1 MNTRKDR
8 NRLSL
13 IITLWLFVFLICGMG
28 AAYLSLPKQVETMV
42 ADQIGQRGL
51 TLSEQV
57 ARNAVDGLVSE
68 DPEEKRLVLKKV
80 LEALRSER
88 QEFTACAITDE
99 NLTVWA
105 SFSQAEVGKKYV
117 SPVDQKGLDKEGAR
131 RYSSQ
136 AKGWVFNMAVPVNL
150 KSRRIGVVFGEVS
163 LARAS
168 EDGLRV
174 GNWILV
180 AAAVL
185 FLIGA
190 VGTMTIVATLPL
202 SEAAT
207 APMSLA
213 RGAGADPGVVQEVA
227 AKKEEAAKLA
237 EKIETLKDEELELI
251 RRLGLHQRE
260 MERVGSGEGASPEL
274 LREDAEVTKRVE
286 AKKRE
291 EQLLISRIENLKKTA
306 SDMASAPKPEHLLEK
321 ETEVVKRLEIKN
333 KEESELLKRI
343 EAEKKSESELVKR
356 VEGLKNEEAAYAS
369 RLEDLKKGAEG
380 PGGAPSAKAEDLARQ
395 ESELA
400 QRIEAKRREEAALAA
415 KIEEIRKKVL
425 DLDRRIESRRREE
438 IELAQRIEKRR
449 QEAREMESKAAGGS
463 GGGGGS

>member
-28 AAYLSLPKQVETMV
+28 AAYLSLPKQVESMV

-68 DPEEKRLVLKKV
+68 DPEEKTLILKKV

-88 QEFTACAITDE
+88 KEFVACAITDE
-99 NLTVWA
+99 NLTIWA
-105 SFSQAEVGKKYV
+105 SFDKSEIGKKYV
-117 SPVDQKGLDKEGAR
+117 SPVDQKGLDVERSAAH
-131 RYSSQ
+131 YSGRAQSD
-136 AKGWVFNMAVPVNL
+136 VYTIAVPVIL
-150 KSRRIGVVFGEVS
+150 KPRRIGAIFAEVS
-163 LARAS
+163 LSKAR
-168 EDGLRV
+168 EDGQRV
-174 GNWILV
+174 GIWILIATAIIFIV
-180 AAAVL
+180 GSL
-185 FLIGA
+185 
-190 VGTMTIVATLPL
+190 GTMTIVATLPL
-202 SEAAT
+202 AEGEP

-213 RGAGADPGVVQEVA
+213 RGAGADPRVVQEVE
-227 AKKEEAAKLA
+227 AKKEEAAKLT
-237 EKIETLKDEELELI
+237 EKIESLKDEELELV
-251 RRLGLHQRE
+251 RRLELHQRE

-274 LREDAEVTKRVE
+274 IKEESEVSKRVE

-291 EQLLISRIENLKKTA
+291 EQLLVARIEDLKKTT
-306 SDMASAPKPEHLLEK
+306 SEMASAPKPKHLLEK
-321 ETEVVKRLEIKN
+321 ESEVAKRLEIKN
-333 KEESELLKRI
+333 KEEAELLKRI
-343 EAEKKSESELVKR
+343 EAVKKTEADLVKR
-356 VEGLKNEEAAYAS
+356 VESLKNEEAASAS
-369 RLEDLKKGAEG
+369 RVEELQKQGAGAEG
-380 PGGAPSAKAEDLARQ
+380 VPSPKSEDLARQ

-449 QEAREMESKAAGGS
+449 QEAKEMESKAGGP
-463 GGGGGS
+463 GGGGS

>member
-1 MNTRKDR
+1 MMNTRKDR

-28 AAYLSLPKQVETMV
+28 AAYLSLPKQVESMV

-57 ARNAVDGLVSE
+57 ARNAIDGLVSE
-68 DPEEKRLVLKKV
+68 DPEEKRLILKKV
-80 LEALRSER
+80 LETLRSER
-88 QEFTACAITDE
+88 QEFTACEITDE
-99 NLTVWA
+99 GQTIWA
-105 SFSQAEVGKKYV
+105 SFNQAEVGKKYV

-136 AKGWVFNMAVPVNL
+136 AKGWVYNMAVPVIL
-150 KSRRIGVVFGEVS
+150 KSRRIGVIFGEVS
-163 LARAS
+163 LGKAY
-168 EDGLRV
+168 EDSQQV

-180 AAAVL
+180 AAAIL

-190 VGTMTIVATLPL
+190 AGTMTIVATLPL
-202 SEAAT
+202 AEGEP

-213 RGAGADPGVVQEVA
+213 RGGGADPRVVQEVE
-227 AKKEEAAKLA
+227 AKKEEAAKLT
-237 EKIETLKDEELELI
+237 ERIESLKDEELELV
-251 RRLGLHQRE
+251 RRLELHQRE
-260 MERVGSGEGASPEL
+260 MERVESGEGASPALMKE
-274 LREDAEVTKRVE
+274 ESEVTKRVE

-291 EQLLISRIENLKKTA
+291 EQLLVSRIENLKKTT
-306 SDMASAPKPEHLLEK
+306 SEMASAPKPKHLLEK
-321 ETEVVKRLEIKN
+321 ESEVVKRLEIKN
-333 KEESELLKRI
+333 KEEAELLKRI
-343 EAEKKSESELVKR
+343 EAVKKTEADLVKR
-356 VEGLKNEEAAYAS
+356 VESLRKEEVASAS
-369 RLEDLKKGAEG
+369 RVEELKKQGAGAEG
-380 PGGAPSAKAEDLARQ
+380 VPSPQAEDLARQ

-449 QEAREMESKAAGGS
+449 QEAKEMESKSGGP
-463 GGGGGS
+463 GGGGS